1 MHNSVSIAVDDDES
15 EDLSGKAKATRIRRR
30 RRRLRDPVP
39 GDLVRRV
46 LRWVIRR
53 WTILIFLPAAVF
65 LLIEASRMS
74 GSPVVR
80 DRSPPTRETES
91 IGNLNRLDPTT
102 RVVNGIRQPCL
113 KIVPPEQIQNLE
125 FPEEV
130 GTKDAVKR
138 IVYKSDTSSSN
149 TLSGED
155 MGATRFNL
163 FTGPQTLSERE
174 ESFKVNETAV
184 VNCGFYSENGGF
196 KISDKDRSY
205 VQTCKVVVT
214 TCAFGG
220 GDDLYQ
226 PIGMTEASLRKVC
239 YVAFWDEITR
249 SAQEVEGNIIDENSM
264 IGKWRIVVVGDLP
277 FTDQRLNG
285 KIPKMLGHRLF
296 PQARFSIWV
305 DSKSQFRRD
314 PIGVLNALLWTTN
327 SVLAISEHGARS
339 SIYDEAKAVVKKH
352 KATPEEVE
360 VQMAQYLHDG
370 FPDEKRYNGK
380 KALAEASI
388 IMREHTPLMNQFMCL
403 WFNEVVR
410 FTSRDQLSFPY
421 VLWRLKVLKKI
432 NMFPVCT
439 RKDLV
444 NSMGHKHKDMGQVK
458 RPIKGKKKPPL
469 GANLQTSL
477 KEIQQLEK
485 RLNGQIVVRRALE
498 KALGYRSSALDT
510 SNENSVPK
518 PTKELIKDIAV
529 LELEVVYLE
538 QHLLSLYRSAFDQQ
552 ISALSPSA
560 TGVKAN
566 QSPRFQSSLVHETS
580 RLDIRAQQSTL
591 AVQSNT
597 VSFSRVRS
605 PVKKTKSYV
614 YDDKLTDSGIQRSYS
629 SLSQQSVCSA
639 RMSPS
644 SESPAKALREFHSQP
659 LSMFQAENS
668 TSNIISLADHLGA
681 SIADHVP
688 ETPNKISGDLVR
700 CMATIYCKLADPS
713 LMQHGLSSSPNS
725 SFSSASAFSPPYI
738 GDIWSP
744 GCKRE
749 SSLDARLENPFRVE
763 GLKEFSGP
771 YNAMVEVPSICRD
784 SQRLSDMEDL
794 LQRLKSLVRQ
804 LEKIDPR
811 KMKHK
816 EKLAFW
822 INIHNSLVMHA
833 YLNHGIPQ
841 SSLKRVS
848 LLVKWLR
855 TLFSP
860 LKKFKAADEWQG
872 YAIAHHEPLLFFALC
887 SGSHSDP
894 AVRIYTAKKVL
905 QELEAAKQDYIRA
918 TVGIRKEQKILLP
931 KIIESFAKDSNL
943 SLEGVVDMIQPY
955 LPETLRKAMQR
966 CQQGRSRKSVE
977 WVPHNFSFRYL
988 LSRELVRN
996 ELPCLFLQNEFL
1008 FLKGRRKGGSLTHN
1022 EVYFAKV
1029 RVPLKPSISS
1039 IGISSVGYEYDR
1051 FIHSITCESAVNL
1064 HRAGKATV
1072 RESSLRD
1079 LGATHFKYGVVAEH
1093 FEVTKFALLETIKE
1107 AVPEMW
1113 CPEMKMAWGEAYDQ
1127 LVAAIKKEMKAP
1139 VPQNS

>member
-15 EDLSGKAKATRIRRR
+15 EDLSGKARVTRIRWR

-74 GSPVVR
+74 GSPVIR
-80 DRSPPTRETES
+80 DRSPPARETES
-91 IGNLNRLDPTT
+91 VGNLNRLDPTT
-102 RVVNGIRQPCL
+102 RVINGIRQPCL

-130 GTKDAVKR
+130 RTNDAVKR

-205 VQTCKVVVT
+205 MQTCKVVVT

-339 SIYDEAKAVVKKH
+339 SIYDEANAVVKKH

-360 VQMAQYLHDG
+360 VQIAQYRHDG

-380 KALAEASI
+380 K
-388 IMREHTPLMNQFMCL
+388 
-403 WFNEVVR
+403 VVR

-477 KEIQQLEK
+477 REIQQLEK

-510 SNENSVPK
+510 SNENLVPK

-552 ISALSPSA
+552 VSASSPSA
-560 TGVKAN
+560 TGVKTN
-566 QSPRFQSSLVHETS
+566 QSSKFQSSSVHETS
-580 RLDIRAQQSTL
+580 RLDIRAKRSTL

-605 PVKKTKSYV
+605 PVKKTESHI
-614 YDDKLTDSGIQRSYS
+614 YDDKLTDPGIQRSYS

-688 ETPNKISGDLVR
+688 ETPNKISEDLVR

-713 LMQHGLSSSPNS
+713 LMQHGLATSPNS
-725 SFSSASAFSPPYI
+725 SFSSASAFSPPYT

-749 SSLDARLENPFRVE
+749 SSLDGRLENPFQVE

-784 SQRLSDMEDL
+784 SQRLSDIEDL

-848 LLVKWLR
+848 LLVKVMYNVGGRNINADMLQRSILGCCTHHSGQWLR

-872 YAIAHHEPLLFFALC
+872 YAIGHHEPLLFFALC

-894 AVRIYTAKKVL
+894 AVRIYTAKRVL

-955 LPETLRKAMQR
+955 LPETRRKAMQSV
-966 CQQGRSRKSVE
+966 SRGGSARA
-977 WVPHNFSFRYL
+977 WN
-988 LSRELVRN
+988 
-996 ELPCLFLQNEFL
+996 
-1008 FLKGRRKGGSLTHN
+1008 GSLTTS
-1022 EVYFAKV
+1022 
-1029 RVPLKPSISS
+1029 LS
-1039 IGISSVGYEYDR
+1039 GICYQG
-1051 FIHSITCESAVNL
+1051 NL
-1064 HRAGKATV
+1064 
-1072 RESSLRD
+1072 
-1079 LGATHFKYGVVAEH
+1079 
-1093 FEVTKFALLETIKE
+1093 
-1107 AVPEMW
+1107 
-1113 CPEMKMAWGEAYDQ
+1113 
-1127 LVAAIKKEMKAP
+1127 
-1139 VPQNS
+1139 